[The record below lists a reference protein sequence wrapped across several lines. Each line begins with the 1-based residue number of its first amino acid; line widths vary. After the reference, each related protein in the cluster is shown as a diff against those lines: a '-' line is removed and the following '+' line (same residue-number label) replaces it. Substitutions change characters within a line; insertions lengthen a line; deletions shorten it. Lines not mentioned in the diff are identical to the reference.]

1 MNICDP
7 VVEGVQ
13 VRQVQP
19 HDQTQWMHLYRQYA
33 HFYGVPMS
41 DAILERTW
49 SWLLDP
55 MHPLEGLVAE
65 SAGQRLTGLAH
76 FRACP
81 EPLMAQEVGY
91 LDDLFVLLDH
101 RGLGIGQ
108 CLMMNID
115 AIARE
120 RGWPLVRWVTSDANT
135 QARHL
140 YDKLAQLTSWVTY
153 DLDTQR

>member
-1 MNICDP
+1 
-7 VVEGVQ
+7 
-13 VRQVQP
+13 
-19 HDQTQWMHLYRQYA
+19 
-33 HFYGVPMS
+33 
-41 DAILERTW
+41 
-49 SWLLDP
+49 
-55 MHPLEGLVAE
+55 
-65 SAGQRLTGLAH
+65 
-76 FRACP
+76 
-81 EPLMAQEVGY
+81 MAQDVGY
-91 LDDLFVLLDH
+91 LDDLFVLHDH

-115 AIARE
+115 SIARE